1 MDFITG
7 LLFEELSIPELKM
20 LSYNDMEELIIK
32 IDLYTKCDK
41 AGIDYDDPAE
51 LLDIVANIIEEI

>member
-1 MDFITG
+1 MDFIKS

-32 IDLYTKCDK
+32 IDMYAKCDK

-51 LLDIVANIIEEI
+51 LIDIVANIIEEI

>member
-1 MDFITG
+1 MDFIKE

-32 IDLYTKCDK
+32 IDMFTKCDK
-41 AGIDYDDPAE
+41 AKVKYGDPDE
-51 LLDIVANIIEEI
+51 LVEIVANIIEEL